1 MIKTFIVFCL
11 SILVNASLYSQ
22 PKQTEI
28 TDVFNNVA
36 KEVEISGKVI
46 DKDTKEP
53 LVYATVA
60 FFSRA
65 ENKIITG
72 GITDDNGNFNI
83 KVKSGTYDISIEY
96 ISFKTQTI
104 ENKNVSADENLG
116 TIALELDFAS
126 LGEVEIIAERT
137 TVEIKLDKKIYN
149 VGKDLTVSGGNV
161 SDVLDNVPS
170 VSVDAEGNVALRGND
185 NVRILINGKPS
196 GLVGL
201 NSTEALK
208 QLPAE
213 SIERV
218 EVITSPSA
226 RYEAEGTAGILNII
240 LRRSK
245 LLGLNGAITANVG
258 NPDAAGISG
267 NINYRTGNVNIFNT
281 TSYRYRESEGI
292 WNNDVKYN
300 DINTPDLNEQR
311 NWTDIGKGFNT
322 NTGLEWYINDSAS
335 LTSSIVYSVNDN
347 DDNSTNNLIQF
358 NKITGVTSTSVRLD
372 PEREEDKT
380 IQYSLNFTKDFN
392 DSGHKL
398 TFDFQ
403 YEDSK
408 EDEFSFIN
416 EDGIDTEFVATLGRG
431 YQSVIT
437 V

>member
-408 EDEFSFIN
+408 ED
-416 EDGIDTEFVATLGRG
+416 
-431 YQSVIT
+431 
-437 V
+437 

>member
-358 NKITGVTSTSVRLD
+358 NKITGLTSTSVRLD

-408 EDEFSFIN
+408 ED
-416 EDGIDTEFVATLGRG
+416 
-431 YQSVIT
+431 
-437 V
+437 